1 VVAVCITMFNKQKFM
16 LSPHSIFMSFVWIS
30 EQTVIISLCSI
41 NWLASQKC
49 KTRLLSSLCVWVC
62 PPFRME
68 QLGCLWTDFHET
80 WCVNIYRFSPPPIFR
95 KSVGKNQVSFKFD
108 KNNWYFTWRHSHL
121 WYCLAEFY
129 LEWEMFQTEV
139 LDKIKNT
146 FLCSITVF
154 RESCRLWNNVGKLGR
169 AGKATDKAHALLA
182 GCVRLHTHTRIC
194 NTCYFS
200 MAATVPRT
208 CFSVI
213 RTLPGLL

>member
-1 VVAVCITMFNKQKFM
+1 MQNATAIFVMCVG
-16 LSPHSIFMSFVWIS
+16 LSALPHG
-30 EQTVIISLCSI
+30 T
-41 NWLASQKC
+41 
-49 KTRLLSSLCVWVC
+49 TRLPV
-62 PPFRME
+62 
-68 QLGCLWTDFHET
+68 D
-80 WCVNIYRFSPPPIFR
+80 RFSWNLMCEYLSIPPPPIFR